1 MNLEGQLPLSRP
13 ERYAI
18 YSCINQHDATWVKR
32 KEEERMTDVGDVV
45 CRVQVDSVPAR
56 GHYAVARSGLV

>member
-1 MNLEGQLPLSRP
+1 MNPEGQLPLSRP

-18 YSCINQHDATWVKR
+18 YSCINQHDANWVKR

-45 CRVQVDSVPAR
+45 C
-56 GHYAVARSGLV
+56 